1 MKQSFVK
8 ISKITEPPYSDIW
21 VYPKGTRAQIKS
33 RIKELENLGVD
44 SISFQGKLEI
54 GTISILGKGYVGI
67 VVLGKIGR
75 KKVAVKIRRN
85 DSPRKN
91 LKKEAELL
99 KIVNMHKIGPKLVA
113 FSKNFLV
120 MEYLDGEKIGDWV
133 GELCVYSTNFLVKEQ
148 RVRRTQ
154 MYYEM
159 KKEETLQLKLIIKK
173 ILEDC
178 YSLDTI
184 GLDHGELSNLSKH
197 VIVGKKDTITALI
210 RGSWV
215 SIPQVTIID
224 FESSSTDRKVSN
236 VTSAT
241 QALCIGSRIS
251 KIVGGM
257 YKIPKK
263 EKMIYALREYK
274 QKQTRDSFEKLLD
287 VLKL

>member
-8 ISKITEPPYSDIW
+8 LGKITDPPYSDIW

-33 RIKELENLGVD
+33 RIKELKALGVE
-44 SISFQGKLEI
+44 SISFQGKLQV

-91 LKKEAELL
+91 LKREAELL
-99 KIVNMHKIGPKLVA
+99 KITNQSNVGPKLVG

-120 MEYLDGEKIGDWV
+120 MEYLEGEKIGDWV
-133 GELCVYSTNFLVKEQ
+133 ASL
-148 RVRRTQ
+148 
-154 MYYEM
+154 
-159 KKEETLQLKLIIKK
+159 KKRGSSSQLKTIIKK

-178 YSLDTI
+178 YKLDRI
-184 GLDHGELSNLSKH
+184 GLDHGELSHIVKH
-197 VIVGKKDTITALI
+197 VIVGNKT
-210 RGSWV
+210 
-215 SIPQVTIID
+215 TIID
-224 FESSSTDRKVSN
+224 FESSSMDRRVSN

-241 QALCIGSRIS
+241 QALCIGSGIS
-251 KIVGGM
+251 KIIG
-257 YKIPKK
+257 YICKIPKK
-263 EKMIYALREYK
+263 EKMIAVLRRYK
-274 QKQTRDSFEKLLD
+274 QEQTRDSFENLLD

>member
-8 ISKITEPPYSDIW
+8 ISKITEPPYSNIW
-21 VYPKGTRAQIKS
+21 VYPKGTKAQIKS
-33 RIKELENLGVD
+33 RIKELMALGVE
-44 SISFQGKLEI
+44 SVSFQGKLEI

-99 KIVNMHKIGPKLVA
+99 KIINEYKIGPKLVA

-133 GELCVYSTNFLVKEQ
+133 VDL
-148 RVRRTQ
+148 
-154 MYYEM
+154 
-159 KKEETLQLKLIIKK
+159 KKKGDSSRLKTIIKK

-178 YSLDTI
+178 YRLDRI

-197 VIVGKKDTITALI
+197 VIIGKRI
-210 RGSWV
+210 
-215 SIPQVTIID
+215 TIID
-224 FESSSTDRKVSN
+224 FESSSMNRKVSN

-241 QALCIGSRIS
+241 QALCIGSGIS
-251 KIVGGM
+251 KIISHV
-257 YKIPKK
+257 YRIPKK
-263 EKMIYALREYK
+263 QKMITVLRRYK
-274 QKQTRDSFEKLLD
+274 QEETRDSFENLLS

>member
-21 VYPKGTRAQIKS
+21 VYPKGTKAQIKS
-33 RIKELENLGVD
+33 RIKELDSLDVE
-44 SISFQGKLEI
+44 SISFQGELQV

-75 KKVAVKIRRN
+75 KKVAVKIRRI
-85 DSPRKN
+85 DSTRKN

-99 KIVNMHKIGPKLVA
+99 KITNQSNVGPKLVD

-120 MEYLDGEKIGDWV
+120 MEYLEGKKIGDWIT
-133 GELCVYSTNFLVKEQ
+133 GLKE
-148 RVRRTQ
+148 
-154 MYYEM
+154 
-159 KKEETLQLKLIIKK
+159 KGSSSQLKVVIKK

-178 YSLDTI
+178 YSLDRV
-184 GLDHGELSNLSKH
+184 GLDHGELSNIAKH
-197 VIVGKKDTITALI
+197 VIVGSKI
-210 RGSWV
+210 
-215 SIPQVTIID
+215 TIID
-224 FESSSTDRKVSN
+224 FESSSLDRKVSN

-241 QALCIGSRIS
+241 QAFYIGSGIS
-251 KIVGGM
+251 KIVGHK

-263 EKMIYALREYK
+263 EKMISVLRRYK
-274 QKQTRDSFEKLLD
+274 QEQTRDSFEKLLD

>member
-8 ISKITEPPYSDIW
+8 LGKITEPPYSDIW

-33 RIKELENLGVD
+33 RIKELKALGVE
-44 SISFQGKLEI
+44 SISFQGKLQV

-91 LKKEAELL
+91 LKREAELL
-99 KIVNMHKIGPKLVA
+99 KITNQSNVGPKLVG

-120 MEYLDGEKIGDWV
+120 MEYLEGEKIGDWV
-133 GELCVYSTNFLVKEQ
+133 ASL
-148 RVRRTQ
+148 
-154 MYYEM
+154 
-159 KKEETLQLKLIIKK
+159 KKKGSSSQLKTIIKK

-178 YSLDTI
+178 YKLDRI
-184 GLDHGELSNLSKH
+184 GLDHGELSHIVKH
-197 VIVGKKDTITALI
+197 VIVGNKT
-210 RGSWV
+210 
-215 SIPQVTIID
+215 TIID
-224 FESSSTDRKVSN
+224 FESSSMDRRVSN

-241 QALCIGSRIS
+241 QALCIGSGIS
-251 KIVGGM
+251 KIIGCIC
-257 YKIPKK
+257 KIPKK
-263 EKMIYALREYK
+263 EKMISVLRRYK
-274 QKQTRDSFEKLLD
+274 QEQTKDSFENLLD

>member
-21 VYPKGTRAQIKS
+21 IYPKGTKSQIKS
-33 RIKELENLGVD
+33 RIKELMALGVE
-44 SISFQGKLEI
+44 SVSFQGKLEI

-99 KIVNMHKIGPKLVA
+99 KIINEYKIGPKLVA

-133 GELCVYSTNFLVKEQ
+133 VDL
-148 RVRRTQ
+148 
-154 MYYEM
+154 
-159 KKEETLQLKLIIKK
+159 KKKGGSSRLKTIIKK

-178 YSLDTI
+178 YMMDRI

-197 VIVGKKDTITALI
+197 VIIGKRI
-210 RGSWV
+210 
-215 SIPQVTIID
+215 TIID
-224 FESSSTDRKVSN
+224 FESSSMDRKVSN

-241 QALCIGSRIS
+241 QALCIGSGIS
-251 KIVGGM
+251 KIIGRV

-263 EKMIYALREYK
+263 QKMITVLRRYK
-274 QKQTRDSFEKLLD
+274 QEETRDSFENLLS

>member
-21 VYPKGTRAQIKS
+21 VYPKGTKAQIKS
-33 RIKELENLGVD
+33 RIKELDSLDVE
-44 SISFQGKLEI
+44 SISFQGELQV

-75 KKVAVKIRRN
+75 KKVAVKIRRI
-85 DSPRKN
+85 DSTRKN

-99 KIVNMHKIGPKLVA
+99 KITNQSNVGPKLVD

-120 MEYLDGEKIGDWV
+120 MEYLEGKKIGDWV
-133 GELCVYSTNFLVKEQ
+133 TGLKE
-148 RVRRTQ
+148 
-154 MYYEM
+154 
-159 KKEETLQLKLIIKK
+159 KGSSSQLKVVIKK

-178 YSLDTI
+178 YSLDRV
-184 GLDHGELSNLSKH
+184 GLDHGELSNIAKH
-197 VIVGKKDTITALI
+197 VIVGSKI
-210 RGSWV
+210 
-215 SIPQVTIID
+215 TIID
-224 FESSSTDRKVSN
+224 FESSSLDRKVSN

-241 QALCIGSRIS
+241 QAFYIGSGIS
-251 KIVGGM
+251 KIVGHK

-263 EKMIYALREYK
+263 EKMISVLRRYK
-274 QKQTRDSFEKLLD
+274 QEQTRDSFEKLLD

>member
-8 ISKITEPPYSDIW
+8 LGKITDPPYSDIW

-33 RIKELENLGVD
+33 RIKELKALGVE
-44 SISFQGKLEI
+44 SISFQGKLQV

-91 LKKEAELL
+91 LKREAELL
-99 KIVNMHKIGPKLVA
+99 KITNQSNVGPKLVG

-120 MEYLDGEKIGDWV
+120 MEYLEGEKIGDWV
-133 GELCVYSTNFLVKEQ
+133 ASL
-148 RVRRTQ
+148 
-154 MYYEM
+154 
-159 KKEETLQLKLIIKK
+159 KKRGSSSQLKTIIKK

-178 YSLDTI
+178 YKLDRI
-184 GLDHGELSNLSKH
+184 GLDHGELSHIVKH
-197 VIVGKKDTITALI
+197 VIVGNKT
-210 RGSWV
+210 
-215 SIPQVTIID
+215 TIID
-224 FESSSTDRKVSN
+224 FESSSMNRRVSN

-241 QALCIGSRIS
+241 QALCIGSGIS
-251 KIVGGM
+251 KIIGCIC
-257 YKIPKK
+257 KIPKK
-263 EKMIYALREYK
+263 EKMISVLRRYK
-274 QKQTRDSFEKLLD
+274 QKQTRDSFENLLD

>member
-33 RIKELENLGVD
+33 RIKELKALGVE

-75 KKVAVKIRRN
+75 KKVAIKIRRN

-91 LKKEAELL
+91 LKREAGLL
-99 KIVNMHKIGPKLVA
+99 KIINKHKIGPKLVA

-133 GELCVYSTNFLVKEQ
+133 DGL
-148 RVRRTQ
+148 
-154 MYYEM
+154 
-159 KKEETLQLKLIIKK
+159 KKKGNSSQLKTVIKK

-178 YSLDTI
+178 YSLDRI

-197 VIVGKKDTITALI
+197 VIVGRKITIL
-210 RGSWV
+210 
-215 SIPQVTIID
+215 D
-224 FESSSTDRKVSN
+224 FESSSIDRKVSN

-241 QALCIGSRIS
+241 QALCIGSGIS
-251 KIVGGM
+251 KIIGRV

-263 EKMIYALREYK
+263 QKMITVLRRYK
-274 QKQTRDSFEKLLD
+274 QEGTRESFENLLS

>member
-8 ISKITEPPYSDIW
+8 LGKITEPPYSDIW

-33 RIKELENLGVD
+33 RIKELKALGVE
-44 SISFQGKLEI
+44 SISFQGKLQV

-91 LKKEAELL
+91 LKREAELL
-99 KIVNMHKIGPKLVA
+99 KITNQSNVGPKLVG

-120 MEYLDGEKIGDWV
+120 MEYLEGEKIGDWV
-133 GELCVYSTNFLVKEQ
+133 ASL
-148 RVRRTQ
+148 
-154 MYYEM
+154 
-159 KKEETLQLKLIIKK
+159 KKRGSSSQLKTIIKK

-178 YSLDTI
+178 YKLDRI
-184 GLDHGELSNLSKH
+184 GLDHGELSHIVKH
-197 VIVGKKDTITALI
+197 VIVGNKT
-210 RGSWV
+210 
-215 SIPQVTIID
+215 TIID
-224 FESSSTDRKVSN
+224 FESSSMNRRVSN

-241 QALCIGSRIS
+241 QALCIGSGIS
-251 KIVGGM
+251 KIIGRV

-263 EKMIYALREYK
+263 QKMITVLRRYK
-274 QKQTRDSFEKLLD
+274 QEGTRESFENLLS

>member
-1 MKQSFVK
+1 MKQSFIK
-8 ISKITEPPYSDIW
+8 LGKITEAPYSDIW
-21 VYPKGTRAQIKS
+21 IYPKGTKSQIKS
-33 RIKELENLGVD
+33 RIKELKTLGVE
-44 SISFQGKLEI
+44 SISFQGELQI
-54 GTISILGKGYVGI
+54 GMISILGKGYVGI

-99 KIVNMHKIGPKLVA
+99 KITNRSNVGPKLVG

-120 MEYLDGEKIGDWV
+120 MEYLEGKKIRDWV
-133 GELCVYSTNFLVKEQ
+133 ANL
-148 RVRRTQ
+148 
-154 MYYEM
+154 
-159 KKEETLQLKLIIKK
+159 KKKGSSQQLKIVIKK

-178 YSLDTI
+178 YSLDRI
-184 GLDHGELSNLSKH
+184 GLDHGELSNMSKH
-197 VIVGKKDTITALI
+197 VIVGNKI
-210 RGSWV
+210 
-215 SIPQVTIID
+215 TIID

-241 QALCIGSRIS
+241 QALCIGSGIS
-251 KIVGGM
+251 KIIGRI

-263 EKMIYALREYK
+263 EEMISVLRKYK
-274 QKQTRDSFEKLLD
+274 REQTRDSFEKLLD

>member
-21 VYPKGTRAQIKS
+21 VYPTGTRAQIKS
-33 RIKELENLGVD
+33 RIKELKALGVE
-44 SISFQGKLEI
+44 SISFQGELQV
-54 GTISILGKGYVGI
+54 GTISILGKGYVGV

-99 KIVNMHKIGPKLVA
+99 KIINKHEIGPKLVA
-113 FSKNFLV
+113 SSKNFLV

-133 GELCVYSTNFLVKEQ
+133 DGL
-148 RVRRTQ
+148 
-154 MYYEM
+154 
-159 KKEETLQLKLIIKK
+159 KKSEKSSQLKLIIKK
-173 ILEDC
+173 VLEDC
-178 YSLDTI
+178 YSLDRI

-197 VIVGKKDTITALI
+197 VIIGKKT
-210 RGSWV
+210 
-215 SIPQVTIID
+215 TIID
-224 FESSSTDRKVSN
+224 FESSSLDRKVSN

-241 QALCIGSRIS
+241 QALCIGSGIS
-251 KIVGGM
+251 KIIGRV

-263 EKMIYALREYK
+263 QKMITILRRYK
-274 QKQTRDSFEKLLD
+274 QEETRESFENLLS

>member
-21 VYPKGTRAQIKS
+21 VFPKGTKSQIKS
-33 RIKELENLGVD
+33 RIKELGTLGVE
-44 SISFQGKLEI
+44 SISFQGELQV
-54 GTISILGKGYVGI
+54 GTINILGKGYVGI

-75 KKVAVKIRRN
+75 KKVAVKIRRS

-99 KIVNMHKIGPKLVA
+99 GITNQSNVGPKLVG

-120 MEYLDGEKIGDWV
+120 MEYLDGKKIGDWIAS
-133 GELCVYSTNFLVKEQ
+133 L
-148 RVRRTQ
+148 
-154 MYYEM
+154 
-159 KKEETLQLKLIIKK
+159 KKKGSSSQLKTVIKK
-173 ILEDC
+173 VLEDC
-178 YSLDTI
+178 YSLDRI
-184 GLDHGELSNLSKH
+184 GLDHGELSNITKH
-197 VIVGKKDTITALI
+197 VIVGNKT
-210 RGSWV
+210 
-215 SIPQVTIID
+215 TIID

-241 QALCIGSRIS
+241 QAFCIGSRIS
-251 KIVGGM
+251 KMVGGM

-263 EKMIYALREYK
+263 QKMVSVLRKYK
-274 QKQTRDSFEKLLD
+274 REQTRDSFEKLLD

>member
-33 RIKELENLGVD
+33 RIKELKALGVE
-44 SISFQGKLEI
+44 SISFQGKLQV

-91 LKKEAELL
+91 LKREAELL
-99 KIVNMHKIGPKLVA
+99 KITNQSNVGPKLVG

-120 MEYLDGEKIGDWV
+120 MEYLEGEKIGDWV
-133 GELCVYSTNFLVKEQ
+133 ASL
-148 RVRRTQ
+148 
-154 MYYEM
+154 
-159 KKEETLQLKLIIKK
+159 KKRGSSSQLKTIIKK

-178 YSLDTI
+178 YKLDRI
-184 GLDHGELSNLSKH
+184 GLDHGELSHIVKH
-197 VIVGKKDTITALI
+197 VIVGNKT
-210 RGSWV
+210 
-215 SIPQVTIID
+215 TIID
-224 FESSSTDRKVSN
+224 FESSSMDRRVSN

-241 QALCIGSRIS
+241 QALCIGSGIS
-251 KIVGGM
+251 KIIGCIC
-257 YKIPKK
+257 KIPKK
-263 EKMIYALREYK
+263 EKMISVLRRYK
-274 QKQTRDSFEKLLD
+274 QEQTKDSFENLLD
-287 VLKL
+287 ILKL